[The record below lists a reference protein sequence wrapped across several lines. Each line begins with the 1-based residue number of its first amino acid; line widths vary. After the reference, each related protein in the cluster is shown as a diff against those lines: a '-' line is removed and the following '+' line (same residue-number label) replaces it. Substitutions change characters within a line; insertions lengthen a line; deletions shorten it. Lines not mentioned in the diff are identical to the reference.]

1 MNRANNN
8 AGAGSS
14 GGQNNSGD
22 NPSGSFDTQMNQNAM
37 IVPSQETTWNMQ
49 LAAAQLAHQ

>member
-14 GGQNNSGD
+14 GGQNNNSE
-22 NPSGSFDTQMNQNAM
+22 NPTGSFDNQMNQNAI
-37 IVPSQETTWNMQ
+37 IVPSQENTWNMQ
-49 LAAAQLAHQ
+49 LAAAQLAH